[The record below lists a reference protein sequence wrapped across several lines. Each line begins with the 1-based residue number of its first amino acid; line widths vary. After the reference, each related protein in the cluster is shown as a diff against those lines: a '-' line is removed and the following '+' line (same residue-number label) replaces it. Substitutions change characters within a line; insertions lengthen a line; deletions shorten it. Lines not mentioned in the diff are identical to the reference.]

1 MRRVSVVLF
10 TFLSVLV
17 MITSCSKKAEQTTAS
32 GDVVIKF
39 MTWEGETMNN
49 AMLATFQDAIPGV
62 KVELEPTPLQDYG
75 IKIQEMLAANI
86 APDVF
91 MVGNDMAL
99 NFWAEG
105 LTADLTSLLQGDRAF
120 LNGFYPGTLTTYTVD
135 NKFIG
140 TPGLI
145 NLYGI
150 FYNKKYFDDAG
161 IPYPSKDWTYAE
173 MFAVAEKLKSADRYG
188 LYNKINDVF
197 FSGIYSASADG
208 AGFCDNIY
216 PVKRVQASAKFLEG
230 ISLISAAIK
239 SRAITG
245 PTYDAT
251 NVNGQFMQGA
261 IPMLF
266 YGQWAADELIRNAP
280 ESLQWGY
287 LPNPRVNGTAQILDA
302 VGWVINK
309 NTKNLDAAFKV
320 LKHIHTTTYKEV
332 LAKTPVAPPAY
343 QPAAEGYY
351 NTLRSSGHEDMAEA
365 LDYILNAEIK
375 LPIRFLDTWGAK
387 ANKFLEADWNS
398 FLTGDKP
405 VSAIQTVIV
414 DPINEVISE

>member
-1 MRRVSVVLF
+1 MRRVFTVLFVVLA
-10 TFLSVLV
+10 VM
-17 MITSCSKKAEQTTAS
+17 MITGCSKKEQAAAS

-39 MTWEGETMNN
+39 MTWEGEAMNN

-75 IKIQEMLAANI
+75 IKLQEMLAANI

-99 NFWAEG
+99 NYWAEG

-120 LNGFYPGTLTTYTVD
+120 LDGFYPGTLTTYTVE
-135 NKFIG
+135 NKIIG

-161 IPYPSKDWTYAE
+161 IPYPSKEWTYKE
-173 MFAVAEKLKSADRYG
+173 MFSIAEKLKGADRYG
-188 LYNKINDVF
+188 LYNKSNDVF
-197 FSGIYSASADG
+197 NMGIYSASVDG

-216 PVKRVQASAKFLEG
+216 PVKRVQASASFIEG
-230 ISLISAAIK
+230 VTLTAAAIK
-239 SRAITG
+239 SKAITG

-261 IPMLF
+261 IPMLW

-280 ESLQWGY
+280 ETLKWGY
-287 LPNPRVNGTAQILDA
+287 LPNPRVDKNAQILDA

-309 NTKNLDAAFKV
+309 NTKNMDAAFKV

-351 NTLRSSGHEDMAEA
+351 NTLRSSGHEDMAEG
-365 LDYILNAEIK
+365 LDYILNAELK

-387 ANKFLEADWNS
+387 ASKFLEADWNN
-398 FLTGDKP
+398 FLTGEKP
-405 VSAIQTVIV
+405 VSGIQAAIV
-414 DPINEVISE
+414 DPINEVINE